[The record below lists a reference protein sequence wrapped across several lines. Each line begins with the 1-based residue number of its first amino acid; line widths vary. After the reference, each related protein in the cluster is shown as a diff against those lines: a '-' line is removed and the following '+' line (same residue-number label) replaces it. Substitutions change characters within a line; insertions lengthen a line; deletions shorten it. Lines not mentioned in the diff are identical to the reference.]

1 MANGGFLPL
10 SDKRQSKYKTKQQQ
24 NFALFPNPQ
33 NFGILSKMPTEIAIT
48 LGLLLLAL
56 ILFGTEKLPV
66 DVVGIILVIG
76 LILTNVLTV
85 NEGLAGF
92 GDNVIITIGG
102 LFVLTGGLIKTG
114 LVDLIGRRL
123 YRIAGNNEFVLT
135 ALIMFVAAAAASVLK
150 NTTTTAMFLPVV
162 IGLSERARIPPS
174 KLLMPLAFGAILGG
188 SCTLIGTST
197 NLAVSGAM
205 QRYGM
210 PGYSMFELTTV
221 GSLTFAFG
229 MLYMLFIGRKMLPS
243 RGGEDSLTEQYH
255 IREYISELLVLPGS
269 HLIGK
274 TLGEANLNRELDLN
288 VLGIVRGKE
297 TKIAPTSRERIGLND
312 LLIVEGR
319 LANILNV
326 KTEAG
331 LEIKADFKLND
342 AVLEGG
348 SIELFEV
355 MVMRDSRLAGQT
367 LKSIRFRQTYDL
379 TVLAINRHG
388 ETIVEKLSELR
399 LKFGDVLLVQGKR
412 DEIEP
417 LVVEGEMLLLED
429 VSKGAMRTEK
439 RKWAIAAFGLFI
451 ALSLLKVVTSGAV
464 DIPLAVCVL
473 LGVLLLLATNT
484 VRYPELY
491 SLIDF
496 RLLVLI
502 ACMMSFGVAMEKTG
516 TDRYLADLIVL
527 YFQQYGSLAVLAG
540 FFVLTVVLTQPMSN
554 QAAALVVLPVAVKTA
569 IALGL
574 NPRAFAVAITYAA
587 SFSFITPLEP
597 ACVLVYT
604 PGRYKFMDFVKIGT
618 ILTIVVF
625 VVAILLVPVFWKL

>member
-1 MANGGFLPL
+1 LLAVF
-10 SDKRQSKYKTKQQQ
+10 SKTHEKVKSIWALDLRCLQLFFQNAE
-24 NFALFPNPQ
+24 NFA
-33 NFGILSKMPTEIAIT
+33 ILSQMTSEIAIT

-56 ILFGTEKLPV
+56 ILFGTEKIPV

-76 LILTNVLTV
+76 LVLTNVLTV
-85 NEGLAGF
+85 QEGLAGF

-123 YRIAGNNEFVLT
+123 YRIAGDNEFILT
-135 ALIMFVAAAAASVLK
+135 ALIMFVAAASASVLK

-162 IGLSERARIPPS
+162 IGLAERAKIPPS

-205 QRYGM
+205 TRYGLE
-210 PGYSMFELTTV
+210 PYSMFELTPV
-221 GSLTFAFG
+221 GILTFAFG
-229 MLYMLFIGRKMLPS
+229 MIYMLFVGRKMLPS
-243 RGGEDSLTEQYH
+243 RGGEESFTEQYH

-269 HLIGK
+269 QLIGK
-274 TLGEANLNRELDLN
+274 TLGEANLNMELDLN

-297 TKIAPTSRERIGLND
+297 TKIAPSARERIELND

-355 MVMRDSRLAGQT
+355 MVMRDSLLVGQT

-388 ETIVEKLSELR
+388 ETIVEKLSEVRLR
-399 LKFGDVLLVQGKR
+399 FGDVLLVQGKR

-417 LVVEGEMLLLED
+417 LVVDGEMLLLED

-439 RKWAIAAFGLFI
+439 RVWALAAFGLFL
-451 ALSLLKVVTSGAV
+451 ALSLSKVVVGYE
-464 DIPLAVCVL
+464 IPLAVCVL

-516 TDRYLADLIVL
+516 TDKYLAALIVQ
-527 YFQQYGSLAVLAG
+527 YFEHYGAVAVLAG
-540 FFVLTVVLTQPMSN
+540 FFVMTVGLTQPMSN
-554 QAAALVVLPVAVKTA
+554 QAAALVVLPVAIKTA
-569 IALGL
+569 IALNL
-574 NPRAFAVAITYAA
+574 NPRSFAVAITYAA

-625 VVAILLVPVFWKL
+625 IVAIVLVPVFWKLR

>member
-1 MANGGFLPL
+1 M
-10 SDKRQSKYKTKQQQ
+10 SV
-24 NFALFPNPQ
+24 
-33 NFGILSKMPTEIAIT
+33 EISIT
-48 LGLLLLAL
+48 LGLLLVAL
-56 ILFGTEKLPV
+56 VLFGTEKLPV

-76 LILTNVLTV
+76 LVLTNVLTV
-85 NEGLAGF
+85 QEGLAGF
-92 GDNVIITIGG
+92 GDNVIIIIGG
-102 LFVLTGGLIKTG
+102 LFILTGGLIKTG

-135 ALIMFVAAAAASVLK
+135 ALIMFVAAASASVLK

-162 IGLSERARIPPS
+162 IGLSERSKIPPS

-210 PGYSMFELTTV
+210 EPYSMFELTAV
-221 GSLTFAFG
+221 GFLTFAVG
-229 MLYMLFIGRKMLPS
+229 MLYMLFIGRKMLPA
-243 RGGEDSLTEQYH
+243 RGGEDSFTESYH

-274 TLGEANLNRELDLN
+274 TLGEANLNMELDLN
-288 VLGIVRGKE
+288 VLGIIRGKVQ
-297 TKIAPTSRERIGLND
+297 KIAPNSRERIELND

-326 KTEAG
+326 KNEAG
-331 LEIKADFKLND
+331 LEIKPDFKLND

-348 SIELFEV
+348 NIELFEV

-367 LKSIRFRQTYDL
+367 LKSIRFRQAYDL
-379 TVLAINRHG
+379 TVLAINRQG
-388 ETIVEKLSELR
+388 ATIVEKLSELR
-399 LKFGDVLLVQGKR
+399 LKFGDVLLVQGSR
-412 DEIEP
+412 EEIEP

-429 VSKGAMRTEK
+429 VSKEAMRTEK
-439 RKWAIAAFGLFI
+439 RKWALVSFGLFLV
-451 ALSLLKVVTSGAV
+451 LSLSKFYLPYLTFGYLSE
-464 DIPLAVCVL
+464 IPLAIAILISVL
-473 LGVLLLLATNT
+473 FLLATNT
-484 VRYPELY
+484 VRYSEVY
-491 SLIDF
+491 SFIDF

-516 TDRYLADLIVL
+516 TDKYLAALIVQ
-527 YFQQYGSLAVLAG
+527 YFEQYGSIAVLAG
-540 FFVLTVVLTQPMSN
+540 FFLLTVALTQPMSN

-569 IALGL
+569 IALNL
-574 NPRAFAVAITYAA
+574 NPRTFAVAVTYAA

-625 VVAILLVPVFWKL
+625 IVAILLVPIFWKLN

>member
-1 MANGGFLPL
+1 
-10 SDKRQSKYKTKQQQ
+10 
-24 NFALFPNPQ
+24 
-33 NFGILSKMPTEIAIT
+33 MPTEIAIT
-48 LGLLLLAL
+48 LGLLLVAL

-76 LILTNVLTV
+76 LVLTGVLNV

-102 LFVLTGGLIKTG
+102 LFILTGGLIKTG

-123 YRIAGNNEFVLT
+123 YKIAGNNEFVLT
-135 ALIMFVAAAAASVLK
+135 ALIMFVAAASASVLK

-162 IGLSERARIPPS
+162 IGLSERAKIPPS

-205 QRYGM
+205 ARLAEKVPAEFAAQLH
-210 PGYSMFELTTV
+210 PYSMFELTTV
-221 GSLTFAFG
+221 GVLTFAFG
-229 MLYMLFIGRKMLPS
+229 MLYMLFIGRKMLPT
-243 RGGEDSLTEQYH
+243 RGGEDSLTEQYA

-274 TLGEANLNRELDLN
+274 TLSEANLNMELDLN
-288 VLGIVRGKE
+288 VLGIIRDKE
-297 TKIAPTSRERIGLND
+297 TKIAPTSRERIELND
-312 LLIVEGR
+312 LLIVEGK
-319 LANILNV
+319 LANILNI

-342 AVLEGG
+342 EVLEGG
-348 SIELFEV
+348 SVELFEV
-355 MVMRDSRLAGQT
+355 MVMRDSRLVGQT
-367 LKSIRFRQTYDL
+367 LKSIRFRQTYNL

-388 ETIVEKLSELR
+388 ETFIEKLSQTR
-399 LKFGDVLLVQGKR
+399 LKFGDVLLVQGR
-412 DEIEP
+412 REEIEP
-417 LVVEGEMLLLED
+417 LVVDGEMLLLED
-429 VSKGAMRTEK
+429 VSQGAMRTEK
-439 RKWAIAAFGLFI
+439 RKWALAAFGLFL
-451 ALSLLKVVTSGAV
+451 ALSLSKIVTGY

-473 LGVLLLLATNT
+473 LGVLLLLATST
-484 VRYPELY
+484 VRYGELY

-516 TDRYLADLIVL
+516 TDVYLADLIVR
-527 YFQQYGSLAVLAG
+527 YFQAYGSIAVLAG
-540 FFVLTVVLTQPMSN
+540 FFVLTVILTQPMSN

-604 PGRYKFMDFVKIGT
+604 PGRYRFMDFVKVGT

-625 VVAILLVPVFWKL
+625 IVAVLLVPVFWKL

>member
-1 MANGGFLPL
+1 MTA
-10 SDKRQSKYKTKQQQ
+10 
-24 NFALFPNPQ
+24 
-33 NFGILSKMPTEIAIT
+33 EISIT

-56 ILFGTEKLPV
+56 ILFGTEKIPV

-76 LILTNVLTV
+76 LVMTNVLTV
-85 NEGLAGF
+85 NQGLAGF

-123 YRIAGNNEFVLT
+123 YKIAGNNEFVLT
-135 ALIMFVAAAAASVLK
+135 ALIMFVAAASASVLK

-162 IGLSERARIPPS
+162 IGLAERARIPPS
-174 KLLMPLAFGAILGG
+174 KFLMPLAFGAILGG

-205 QRYGM
+205 TRYGM
-210 PGYSMFELTTV
+210 DPYTMFELTPV
-221 GSLTFAFG
+221 GVIIVAVG
-229 MLYMLFIGRKMLPS
+229 VIYMLFIGRKMLPS
-243 RGGEDSLTEQYH
+243 RGGEDSFTEQYS

-269 HLIGK
+269 QLIGK
-274 TLGEANLNRELDLN
+274 TLGEANLNLELDLN
-288 VLGIVRGKE
+288 VLGIIRGKE
-297 TKIAPTSRERIGLND
+297 QKIAPTAHERIELND
-312 LLIVEGR
+312 LLIVEGK
-319 LANILNV
+319 LANILNI
-326 KTEAG
+326 KAEAG
-331 LEIKADFKLND
+331 LEIKADFMLND
-342 AVLEGG
+342 EVLEGG
-348 SIELFEV
+348 SIELFEI
-355 MVMRDSRLAGQT
+355 MVMRDSRLVGQT
-367 LKSIRFRQTYDL
+367 LKSIRFRQNYNL

-388 ETIVEKLSELR
+388 ETIVEKLSEAR
-399 LKFGDVLLVQGKR
+399 LQFGDVLLVQGKR
-412 DEIEP
+412 EEIEP

-439 RKWAIAAFGLFI
+439 RKWAIAAFGLFLV
-451 ALSLLKVVTSGAV
+451 LSLTKVITGGLIDV
-464 DIPLAVCVL
+464 PLAVAVL

-484 VRYPELY
+484 VRYSELY

-502 ACMMSFGVAMEKTG
+502 ACMMSFGVAMETTG
-516 TDRYLADLIVL
+516 TDKYLADLIVR
-527 YFQQYGSLAVLAG
+527 YFEQYGSVAVLAG
-540 FFVLTVVLTQPMSN
+540 FFILTVGLTQPMSN
-554 QAAALVVLPVAVKTA
+554 QAAALVVLPVAIKTA

-574 NPRAFAVAITYAA
+574 NPRTFAVAITYAA

-625 VVAILLVPVFWKL
+625 IVAILLVPIFWKL